1 MKAEI
6 SVPRVLLALGL
17 TVAAAGVMV
26 WAQLPPWER
35 EHMAA
40 SARSRARWLAAALAR
55 RSGMAAIT
63 DEARQGPEA
72 TAWRRALTYRLSR
85 MRDSI

>member
-1 MKAEI
+1 METRI
-6 SVPRVLLALGL
+6 SLPRVLLALGL

-35 EHMAA
+35 EHLAA
-40 SARSRARWLAAALAR
+40 SARSRARWIAAVLAR
-55 RSGMAAIT
+55 RSGMAAIA
-63 DEARQGPEA
+63 DESQQGPEA
-72 TAWRRALTYRLSR
+72 TAWRRAVTYRLSR